1 MHFNIRLPHRLSV
14 KEIMYRERLTKHFI
28 NSEIKLVNSYCMDVL
43 FHNVRS
49 AIYP

>member
-1 MHFNIRLPHRLSV
+1 MHFNIRLPYGFIV
-14 KEIMYRERLTKHFI
+14 KAILYRERLTRHFI
-28 NSEIKLVNSYCMDVL
+28 NSKIKLVNSYCMDVL